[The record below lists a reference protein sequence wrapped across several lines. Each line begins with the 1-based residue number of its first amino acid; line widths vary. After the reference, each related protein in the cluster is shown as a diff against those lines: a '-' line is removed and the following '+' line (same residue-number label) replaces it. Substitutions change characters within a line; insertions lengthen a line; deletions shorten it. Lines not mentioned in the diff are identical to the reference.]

1 MCTHSRS
8 GNDEFE
14 REAFRYTAIRNYRN
28 EAPDALDQ
36 RRTRADAIKEII
48 EGIDGFQAYYL
59 LDTQEGGFATICVF
73 EDRAGAE
80 ESTRAAG
87 KWVAENIAD
96 WTPNPPTIIQG
107 EVAISLAR

>member
-1 MCTHSRS
+1 MTSS
-8 GNDEFE
+8 KG
-14 REAFRYTAIRNYRN
+14 EALMYAVIRNYQN
-28 EAPDALDQ
+28 EAPDVLDQ
-36 RRTRADAIKEII
+36 IRTRADAIREVIG
-48 EGIDGFQAYYL
+48 GIGGFQGYYL
-59 LDTQEGGFATICVF
+59 LDTQEGGFATISVF